1 MTSINFFKLSPLSPQ
16 KEQEVF
22 SKLGNILNEDDH
34 KYIAV
39 QDWNGN
45 DIMFSFLPEYKVN
58 QLILLFKEYNVLD
71 THRNI
76 TDDVLMSREKS
87 EDFNKMFKDESYKN
101 LLNNFLKSNLTPD
114 MILDKINEQGI
125 SSLTELDKEILS

>member
-1 MTSINFFKLSPLSPQ
+1 
-16 KEQEVF
+16 
-22 SKLGNILNEDDH
+22 
-34 KYIAV
+34 
-39 QDWNGN
+39 
-45 DIMFSFLPEYKVN
+45 
-58 QLILLFKEYNVLD
+58 
-71 THRNI
+71 
-76 TDDVLMSREKS
+76 MSREKS